1 MDSSKLIPETQL
13 NRSWGRYVVR
23 TIISPILAILIIIKL
38 VQLFFQIMYRAI
50 RYGSELVVFDID
62 SVNIM
67 WLIKNYLKEK
77 GIDVAKKND

>member
-1 MDSSKLIPETQL
+1 MDSSKLIPETQE
-13 NRSWGRYVVR
+13 NRSWWRYVLR
-23 TIISPILAILIIIKL
+23 TVLSPILAILIIIRL
-38 VQLFFQIMYRAI
+38 AQFFFQIMYRAI

-77 GIDVAKKND
+77 GVEVAKKSD